1 MVLLHLCD
9 IVWRQLSLRF
19 WRTALLYAFF
29 ILGGCYMEQQKIQL
43 FLMSNQKKFDTAQIS
58 IIAEKLQQLE
68 DDKLLLISS
77 AQYKEPTTILILSL
91 FFGGFGIDRFVLG
104 DTKIGVLKLLTGG
117 CLGVLTIIDWFT
129 IMSKTR
135 QKNFEIFLEAINM
148 QNASKTQA
156 QNLQISNTSSNI
168 EKIKK
173 LKQLLD
179 AKIITEEE
187 FEKKK
192 KELL

>member
-1 MVLLHLCD
+1 
-9 IVWRQLSLRF
+9 
-19 WRTALLYAFF
+19 
-29 ILGGCYMEQQKIQL
+29 MEQQKIQL